1 MSAYDNP
8 TIIKDDSAMT
18 WAQATSGFAESFKQS
33 FDVAKK
39 EREAKE
45 KEAKLDAEKKAK
57 ESEQLLINIQRTN
70 AEIQNTN
77 AIDLNRTVGELPKT
91 LAPTLTSQFGDK
103 VKKFGEKFGEADV
116 KNQTTVVG
124 EDVKSVL
131 AKKPIYLKTRQNVI
145 STFGAVTDN
154 VNTYDENFQGDG
166 SDVSINGLTPIE
178 RMANFY
184 TMKGLNP
191 KNAMSSK
198 TTKNLDWDEEDPSKA
213 RLLVSTKFN
222 SKEELKQ
229 ALGKWAIGKTSEELD
244 GMITGA
250 GKDITDNGDGSYSL
264 NFEKPVG
271 DGSWDGA
278 FYTKL
283 PPVLSGE
290 EFKNAQIVDEK
301 NNFST
306 KYLLNTTN
314 IAAKGYDSKKP
325 GVKGYWQG
333 TEIDMKNVEND
344 LRPVVQAR
352 MEGLLNADFRDPN
365 VFQGFLTNKLKLGVN
380 DISLILNAETYEK
393 KVALLTNQAMKI
405 EVAKKFGNSLHEIK
419 TKDGIKYYF
428 GDKDKIQDIDQ
439 NPKKLEGGGDTTN
452 QQERNAFARNVIAN
466 GGVFPG
472 RGGLSMVV
480 DKATGKVT
488 VKKVD
493 SAGLALTTMTGYE
506 NMTPMQIA
514 NSLGATLE

>member
-8 TIIKDDSAMT
+8 TIIKDDSAMA
-18 WAQATSGFAESFKQS
+18 WAQATGGFAESFKQS
-33 FDVAKK
+33 FDIAKK
-39 EREAKE
+39 DREAKE
-45 KEAKLDAEKKAK
+45 KEAKLEAEKKEK
-57 ESEQLLINIQRTN
+57 ESKDLLINIQRTN

-91 LAPTLTSQFGDK
+91 LAPTLSSQFGEY
-103 VKKFGEKFGEADV
+103 VRTFGEKFGEADV

-124 EDVKSVL
+124 EDVKNVL

-145 STFGAVTDN
+145 NTFGGVTDN

-166 SDVSINGLTPIE
+166 SDVAVYGFTPIE
-178 RMANFY
+178 KMANFY

-198 TTKNLDWDEEDPSKA
+198 TTKKLNWDEDDPSKA
-213 RLLVSTKFN
+213 TLSVSTKFD
-222 SKEELKQ
+222 SMGELKQ
-229 ALGKWAIGKTSEELD
+229 ALGKWALGKTTEQLD
-244 GMITGA
+244 EMITGA
-250 GKDITDNGDGSYSL
+250 GKDITKNKDGTYSL

-271 DGSWDGA
+271 DGSWDGT

-333 TEIDMKNVEND
+333 TEIDMVNVEKD

-352 MEGLLNADFRDPN
+352 MEGLLNADFRDIN
-365 VFQGFLTNKLKLGVN
+365 VLQGFLTNKLLLGTEAT
-380 DISLILNAETYEK
+380 SLILNEKDYNK
-393 KVALLTNQAMKI
+393 KVELLTNQAMKVEI
-405 EVAKKFGNSLHEIK
+405 AKKMGNSLHEIK
-419 TKDGIKYYF
+419 TKDGVKYYF

-439 NPKKLEGGGDTTN
+439 NQKISGGGSATEQDKN
-452 QQERNAFARNVIAN
+452 NALARKVIAN

-472 RGGLSMVV
+472 REGLSMFV
-480 DKATGKVT
+480 DKTTGKVT

-493 SAGLALTTMTGYE
+493 SAGLALVNLSGYDAF
-506 NMTPMQIA
+506 TPEQIA
-514 NSLGATLE
+514 NLLGATLD

>member
-8 TIIKDDSAMT
+8 TIIKDDSAMS
-18 WAQATSGFAESFKQS
+18 WATGFAGIGQAFTESYNT
-33 FDVAKK
+33 ARK

-45 KEAKLDAEKKAK
+45 KEAKLYAEKRAK

-70 AEIQNTN
+70 AEIANTN
-77 AIDLNRTVGELPKT
+77 AIDLNKTVGELPKN
-91 LAPTLTSQFGDK
+91 LATTLTAQFSNK
-103 VKKFGEKFGEADV
+103 VKKFGEVFGEAET
-116 KNQTTVVG
+116 KNQTSVVG
-124 EDVKSVL
+124 EDVKNVL
-131 AKKPIYLKTRQNVI
+131 SKKPIYLQTRQNI
-145 STFGAVTDN
+145 INTFGATTDQ

-184 TMKGLNP
+184 TLKGLNP
-191 KNAMSSK
+191 KNAMSSRV
-198 TTKNLDWDEEDPSKA
+198 TKNLDWNEEDPSNA
-213 RLLVSTKFN
+213 RLLVSTKFD

-229 ALGKWAIGKTSEELD
+229 ALGKWAIGKTSAELD
-244 GMITGA
+244 EMIIGA
-250 GKDITDNGDGSYSL
+250 GKDITDNGDGTYSL

-271 DGSWDGA
+271 DGSWDGS

-283 PPVLSGE
+283 PPILNGE

-333 TEIDMKNVEND
+333 TEIDMKNVEKD

-352 MEGLLNADFRDPN
+352 MEGLLRVDFKDPN

-380 DISLILNAETYEK
+380 DVSLILNAETYEK
-393 KVALLTNQAMKI
+393 KVELLTNQAMKI
-405 EVAKKFGNSLHEIK
+405 EVAKKLGNSLHEVS
-419 TKDGIKYYF
+419 TKEGIKYYF

-439 NPKKLEGGGDTTN
+439 NPKTSGGGSGDTTS
-452 QQERNAFARNVIAN
+452 QQEKNAFANNV
-466 GGVFPG
+466 F
-472 RGGLSMVV
+472 
-480 DKATGKVT
+480 
-488 VKKVD
+488 D
-493 SAGLALTTMTGYE
+493 S
-506 NMTPMQIA
+506 
-514 NSLGATLE
+514 